1 MLQIRDAATTKAEK
15 ALRKL
20 LTKEYPLYS
29 IYLVVSLLFALT
41 LLNILSSLWVAFTVR
56 SVRRRRNGIQREKQ
70 EKVSDLENMSSTSSR
85 GISLRRIPLAIL
97 EAIRIATF
105 RVVLPVFSVRYTMSE
120 VFVGL
125 GYLFVMLF
133 FTFYRCS

>member
-41 LLNILSSLWVAFTVR
+41 LLNVLASLWVAVTVW

-70 EKVSDLENMSSTSSR
+70 EKVSDL
-85 GISLRRIPLAIL
+85 
-97 EAIRIATF
+97 
-105 RVVLPVFSVRYTMSE
+105 
-120 VFVGL
+120 
-125 GYLFVMLF
+125 
-133 FTFYRCS
+133 